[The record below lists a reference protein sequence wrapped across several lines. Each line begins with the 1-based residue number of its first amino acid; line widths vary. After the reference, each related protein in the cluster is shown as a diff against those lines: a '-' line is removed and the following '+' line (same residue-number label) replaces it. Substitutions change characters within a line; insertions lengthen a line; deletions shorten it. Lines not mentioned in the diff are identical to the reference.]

1 VNKLRALLALI
12 VTFRHLEA
20 ELYARAEKIP
30 GDTLTEA
37 QHAELKTWAESQ
49 PKVGDEAARAAE
61 LRASKAQLDLVKQAR
76 SFAVE
81 LSDDEI
87 NSVRDTEAA
96 KDMLLRKVAAKHE
109 KRPTDPVSTG
119 VIVTADGTDKVRAAA
134 VDGLLASTL
143 GVRACG
149 ESKDQGMRR
158 KSPCEILKALVP
170 ELRDADKDQVANFAV
185 GKRNGLAL
193 RDANQSAANFS
204 TVLGNYAD
212 KVVILGYNS
221 APRTHEMWT
230 TERLVDDFKD
240 VYGASVVA
248 GLLKEQSA
256 KGVPAE
262 EMNLTE
268 KNYNAALGLFMRTL
282 KFAYQ
287 DWRNDDL
294 GQFAEQLRM
303 IGMIAANTE
312 EQQVYKELL
321 AATWTNHIT
330 TTAAFWSDTNDRL
343 KFQGFAKTQA
353 ALESKTVTVGDETIQ
368 INPVMGFMLVTPNR
382 YNAALSAVGQGSAGQ
397 GPIPIPVAGNIKVIK
412 SPWLANS
419 ALSGYSTDDYYLG
432 AANGDGFKVLRDRLF
447 PAPRVVQID
456 AGATPDQH
464 FLVMH
469 AFRAKLA
476 AQDFLQKG
484 DWA

>member
-1 VNKLRALLALI
+1 
-12 VTFRHLEA
+12 
-20 ELYARAEKIP
+20 
-30 GDTLTEA
+30 
-37 QHAELKTWAESQ
+37 
-49 PKVGDEAARAAE
+49 
-61 LRASKAQLDLVKQAR
+61 
-76 SFAVE
+76 
-81 LSDDEI
+81 
-87 NSVRDTEAA
+87 
-96 KDMLLRKVAAKHE
+96 
-109 KRPTDPVSTG
+109 
-119 VIVTADGTDKVRAAA
+119 VI
-134 VDGLLASTL
+134 
-143 GVRACG
+143 
-149 ESKDQGMRR
+149 
-158 KSPCEILKALVP
+158 I
-170 ELRDADKDQVANFAV
+170 
-185 GKRNGLAL
+185 
-193 RDANQSAANFS
+193 
-204 TVLGNYAD
+204 
-212 KVVILGYNS
+212 GYNS

-419 ALSGYSTDDYYLG
+419 TLSGYSSDDYYLG